1 MAIIT
6 GESVEFGT
14 TNSTCVVSVDGE
26 SYVESPAVED
36 AAKEISKEAVKFDIE
51 TCNEKVATS
60 IHNAE
65 TSFGTDNKDI
75 SFARLVVI
83 LGIIWVRK

>member
-1 MAIIT
+1 MAIVA
-6 GESVEFGT
+6 GESVELGT
-14 TNSTCVVSVDGE
+14 MNSTCVVSVDGE
-26 SYVESPAVED
+26 SYVEGPAVED
-36 AAKEISKEAVKFDIE
+36 AAKEISKEAVKSDME

-65 TSFGTDNKDI
+65 TSSGTDSKDI
-75 SFARLVVI
+75 SFSRLVVI